1 MTGNHS
7 IIRNSKK
14 MRQKLYAW
22 FKRNRRSFIW
32 RQKNDPFLILLSEV
46 FLKKTKAGT
55 VERYLPFFLKEYPNF
70 KLIASSSIRKL
81 EHDLLPLGLY
91 KQRSRHLKKMA
102 NYIYENYAGKVP
114 HDYYELIR
122 IEGIGDYTASA
133 VACFAFSQKRSIVDT
148 NTTRIFSRISG
159 IYCSKGELRR
169 NRKLLKFIN
178 NFYAQHIRKI
188 KELNWALLDL
198 GALICKPRKPLCREC
213 PVLSCCKFGK
223 MHLIPIHHNKEGN
236 LYANY
241 KCNT

>member
-1 MTGNHS
+1 MTGSQS
-7 IIRNSKK
+7 IIKNSKEIRK
-14 MRQKLYAW
+14 ELYAW

-32 RQKNDPFLILLSEV
+32 RQENNPFLILISEV
-46 FLKKTKAGT
+46 FLKKTRAET
-55 VERYLPFFLKEYPNF
+55 VERYLPVFLKKYPNF
-70 KLIASSSIRKL
+70 KLIASSSIREL

-91 KQRSRHLKKMA
+91 KQRSRHLRKMS

-114 HDYYELIR
+114 YDYYELIR

-133 VACFAFSQKRSIVDT
+133 IACFAFSQKRSIVDT

-198 GALICKPRKPLCREC
+198 GALICKPKKPLC
-213 PVLSCCKFGK
+213 SNCCVNSWCKSKNFLNGDK
-223 MHLIPIHHNKEGN
+223 R
-236 LYANY
+236 
-241 KCNT
+241 